1 MTRPI
6 NRRAFVRYSARLAGG
21 AVAGVSALQA
31 LTSCASL
38 GNRRVLAGVG
48 DGGYGPLKDAGP
60 ELALPRGF
68 QYRVLCVEGQKMS
81 DGYRAPGEH
90 DGMCAFPLPN
100 GNIRLIRNHEVQN
113 APSLNAAM
121 GDPATA
127 YDRGAGGGTVS
138 LEVHPETREVIR
150 DFVSLNGTWRNCAG
164 GPTPWGS
171 WLSCEEAF
179 FGPESGFG
187 ELHGYVFDVPVARE
201 RAVRTEP
208 LTALGRFAHEAVAVD
223 SRTGIIYETEDH
235 NRAGFY
241 RFLPNQPY
249 RDGQPGDL
257 RAGGRLQMA
266 AIAARQRYDTRTGQ
280 TPGQTMRVTWVDID
294 DPDPQGG
301 PEQVNAVFEQGYAKG
316 GALFSRLEG
325 CWYGEGSV
333 HIVATNGGNQELGQ
347 VWQYRPGDE
356 TLALVFE
363 SPSRHVLNRP
373 DNVCVSPR
381 GAVVLCE
388 DSGASRQYLK
398 GLTRDGRIFD
408 IAANLA
414 SKSELAG
421 VSFSPDGRTLFF
433 NAYGER
439 GGRQPGMTFA
449 VWGPWEQGAV

>member
-1 MTRPI
+1 MAYDGVTVVEIVLGREGLWGLRNRNLVPI
-6 NRRAFVRYSARLAGG
+6 GGLIQLRNATLEDHSVRVGGGAVLVGSAFGGG

-171 WLSCEEAF
+171 W
-179 FGPESGFG
+179 SG
-187 ELHGYVFDVPVARE
+187 RWWI
-201 RAVRTEP
+201 
-208 LTALGRFAHEAVAVD
+208 
-223 SRTGIIYETEDH
+223 SRPT
-235 NRAGFY
+235 
-241 RFLPNQPY
+241 
-249 RDGQPGDL
+249 
-257 RAGGRLQMA
+257 
-266 AIAARQRYDTRTGQ
+266 TRT
-280 TPGQTMRVTWVDID
+280 
-294 DPDPQGG
+294 
-301 PEQVNAVFEQGYAKG
+301 AGYRK
-316 GALFSRLEG
+316 
-325 CWYGEGSV
+325 
-333 HIVATNGGNQELGQ
+333 
-347 VWQYRPGDE
+347 
-356 TLALVFE
+356 
-363 SPSRHVLNRP
+363 
-373 DNVCVSPR
+373 
-381 GAVVLCE
+381 
-388 DSGASRQYLK
+388 AS
-398 GLTRDGRIFD
+398 I
-408 IAANLA
+408 
-414 SKSELAG
+414 S
-421 VSFSPDGRTLFF
+421 
-433 NAYGER
+433 
-439 GGRQPGMTFA
+439 GMTPFPA
-449 VWGPWEQGAV
+449 PRSTIFSLPWTFTKWASNNVSMEKRYPPFL